1 MAMSVST
8 SDVQN
13 AKQSAPPF
21 LVRRSGAVL
30 GTRSPVKDAG
40 DAAFALRRRSIV
52 RSGRL
57 APLER
62 IAAFLVAISRNNTY
76 EGRDPYTIPDS
87 LTCGFVAQLLN
98 IGVQELADL
107 LVALEHQG
115 MVASAPTAGLKLTN
129 LDDLESLADAR

>member
-1 MAMSVST
+1 MPAT
-8 SDVQN
+8 
-13 AKQSAPPF
+13 
-21 LVRRSGAVL
+21 RRSH
-30 GTRSPVKDAG
+30 
-40 DAAFALRRRSIV
+40 LRRRSIV